1 MNNFTK
7 EELEFLK
14 SAVREHYKNNR
25 PAKGS
30 TYWNVWADMISKI
43 QSLIDNYCDEKI
55 EWIQGTLMS
64 DNGFSVGHSFRFN
77 GNCLSI
83 KSLPIGNFP
92 PYACVNLSIDDAH
105 RIRNWLND
113 ILHVDNYPESCSE
126 AIRKYHELED

>member
-1 MNNFTK
+1 MNDFTK
-7 EELEFLK
+7 DELYTLLIEMNISINKAPPLK
-14 SAVREHYKNNR
+14 
-25 PAKGS
+25 PAKS
-30 TYWNVWADMISKI
+30 FIELRDKI

-55 EWIQGTLMS
+55 EWIQGALMS

-126 AIRKYHELED
+126 AIRKYHEL